1 MPQSPPVAGIELG
14 GTKVV
19 CTLAGGPDDVR
30 AEARIETRSPDE
42 TLDAVDR
49 QLRDWR
55 ETHGFAAIGFASF
68 GPLELDP
75 ASDQY
80 GFIVGTPKPGWDEVD
95 LLVRGRAFD
104 VPLGFDTDVNG
115 AALAEGRWGA
125 ARGLRSFAYVTV
137 GTGIGAGSIIDGR
150 AVRGL
155 GHSEAGHMRVPRLPG
170 RTFAGFC
177 PFHGDCAEGL
187 ASGPAIRAQVG
198 VDAQTL
204 APDHPVWDEV
214 AHALGTMV
222 HNLVVTAA
230 PQRILLGG
238 GVGWGQA
245 HLLPRVRDVLVRSLN
260 GYAVGSRIAREI
272 DSFLIHPALGDRA
285 GPLGS
290 IALALDVLD
299 G

>member
-1 MPQSPPVAGIELG
+1 MTSSPLVAGIELG

-19 CTLAGGPDDVR
+19 CTLATGPHDVR

-49 QLRDWR
+49 QLREWG
-55 ETHGFAAIGFASF
+55 ETHGFSAIGFASF
-68 GPLELDP
+68 GPLQLDP
-75 ASDQY
+75 DSDRY

-95 LLVRGRAFD
+95 LLARGRAFD

-155 GHSEAGHMRVPRLPG
+155 GHAEGGHMRVPRLPG
-170 RTFAGFC
+170 RTFAGVC

-198 VDAQTL
+198 AGAETL
-204 APDHPVWDEV
+204 AADHPAWEEV
-214 AHALGTMV
+214 AHTLGGLF
-222 HNLVVTAA
+222 HNLVLTTA

-238 GVGWGQA
+238 GVGCGQA
-245 HLLPRVRDVLVRSLN
+245 HLLPKVRSALIASLG
-260 GYAVGSRIAREI
+260 GYAVAPRIARDIEA
-272 DSFLIHPALGDRA
+272 FLVHPALGDRA

-290 IALALDVLD
+290 IALALDALE

>member
-1 MPQSPPVAGIELG
+1 MSRTPLVAGIELG

-19 CTLAGGPDDVR
+19 CTLALGPEDVR
-30 AEARIETRSPDE
+30 DEVRIETRSPDE

-49 QLRDWR
+49 QLREWR
-55 ETHGFAAIGFASF
+55 DLEPFAAIGFASF
-68 GPLELDP
+68 GPLDLDP
-75 ASDQY
+75 SSDRY

-95 LLVRGRAFD
+95 LLARGRAFD
-104 VPLGFDTDVNG
+104 VPLGFDTDVNA

-125 ARGLRSFAYVTV
+125 AQGLRSFAYVTV

-170 RTFAGFC
+170 RTFGGFC

-198 VDAQTL
+198 ADAQTL

-214 AHALGTMV
+214 AHTLGTLF

-238 GVGWGQA
+238 GVGYGQA
-245 HLLPRVRDVLVRSLN
+245 HLLSRVREALVRSLN
-260 GYAVGSRIAREI
+260 GYAVGPRIACEI
-272 DSFLIHPALGDRA
+272 DSFLTHPALGDRA

-290 IALALDVLD
+290 IALALDALD